1 MRRGCSGRL
10 FYDSENLSKEAFFM
24 MKKLILFPAGV
35 LCLIL
40 SGCIFGG
47 ASSQPQIF
55 SLGAS
60 AVKSE
65 KLPCQVRFLLF
76 RNLSG
81 SDRRFLYRYG
91 DNQVRGHE
99 FSRWVL
105 DPELLLER
113 FLREEVR
120 GGGNESVRIRGVI
133 TSFEFDVPEQL
144 AVLAVD
150 FTLYGG
156 ELERSV
162 SIRTVQ
168 KIASGDNESGTAA
181 AGAMEKCALELAG
194 KLQQQ
199 VALLLEDIKKTPQ
212 STRSRLE
219 K

>member
-1 MRRGCSGRL
+1 
-10 FYDSENLSKEAFFM
+10 M
-24 MKKLILFPAGV
+24 MKTLFMFPAAV

-55 SLGAS
+55 SLSAS

-65 KLPCQVRFLLF
+65 KLPCQVKFLLF

-81 SDRRFLYRYG
+81 SDRRFLYRCQ

-113 FLREEVR
+113 FLREKVR
-120 GGGNESVRIRGVI
+120 VGGNESVRVRGVI
-133 TSFEFDVPEQL
+133 TSFEFDVPKQL
-144 AVLAVD
+144 AVLSVD

-156 ELERSV
+156 ELERSFSV
-162 SIRTVQ
+162 RTVQ
-168 KIASGDNESGTAA
+168 PIVPGNNETGQAA
-181 AGAMEKCALELAG
+181 ALAMEKCAFELAD

-199 VALLLEDIKKTPQ
+199 IALLLEELKKAPKTD
-212 STRSRLE
+212 RSRLE

>member
-1 MRRGCSGRL
+1 
-10 FYDSENLSKEAFFM
+10 M
-24 MKKLILFPAGV
+24 MKKLFLFPAGV
-35 LCLIL
+35 LCLVL

-47 ASSQPQIF
+47 ANSQPQIF
-55 SLGAS
+55 SLSAS

-65 KLPCQVRFLLF
+65 KLPCQVKFLLF

-120 GGGNESVRIRGVI
+120 GGGNENVRIRGVV
-133 TSFEFDVPEQL
+133 TSFEFDVPKQL
-144 AVLAVD
+144 AVLSVD

-156 ELERSV
+156 ALERSV

-168 KIASGDNESGTAA
+168 KIASGENGAGQAA
-181 AGAMEKCALELAG
+181 AGAMGKCALELAG

-199 VALLLEDIKKTPQ
+199 IALLLEDIKKAPQ
-212 STRSRLE
+212 TGRN
-219 K
+219 

>member
-1 MRRGCSGRL
+1 
-10 FYDSENLSKEAFFM
+10 
-24 MKKLILFPAGV
+24 MKKLFLFPAGV
-35 LCLIL
+35 LCLVL

-47 ASSQPQIF
+47 ANSQPQIF
-55 SLGAS
+55 SLSAS

-65 KLPCQVRFLLF
+65 KLPCQIKFLLF

-99 FSRWVL
+99 FNRWVL

-120 GGGNESVRIRGVI
+120 GGGNENVRIRGVI
-133 TSFEFDVPEQL
+133 TSFEFDVPKQL
-144 AVLAVD
+144 AVLSVD

-156 ELERSV
+156 ALERSV

-168 KIASGDNESGTAA
+168 KISSDENGAGQAA

-199 VALLLEDIKKTPQ
+199 VTLLLEDIKKAPQ
-212 STRSRLE
+212 TDRN
-219 K
+219 